1 MDNTYIKAVKLM
13 LRIALGL
20 IGHNGAGNQAAG
32 QPLGRLPQAARSSA
46 GGKAQLKK
54 FISMAPC
61 LGSRKPIEIFFIN
74 TNLKL

>member
-1 MDNTYIKAVKLM
+1 MDKTYIKAVKLM

-54 FISMAPC
+54 ILYQWLRAWAHEN
-61 LGSRKPIEIFFIN
+61 R
-74 TNLKL
+74 LKFSS